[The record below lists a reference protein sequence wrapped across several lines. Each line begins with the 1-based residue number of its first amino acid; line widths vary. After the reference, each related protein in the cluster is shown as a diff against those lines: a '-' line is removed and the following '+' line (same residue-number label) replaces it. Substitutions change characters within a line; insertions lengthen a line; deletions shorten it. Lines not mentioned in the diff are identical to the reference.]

1 MRLLQNLA
9 KGRIQ
14 STLKKSAEHRCRY
27 TEDRDCQVL
36 WSVGLH
42 NESDLASLLQRAGEA
57 GIPTQ
62 DISSLQEAQVSVP
75 VLRSTDW
82 KQYWCQ
88 AAGLGP
94 EETCMMKSHLQ
105 CNCMAGIPTQDLLSL
120 Q

>member
-82 KQYWCQ
+82 EAVLVPSCR
-88 AAGLGP
+88 AGP
-94 EETCMMKSHLQ
+94 
-105 CNCMAGIPTQDLLSL
+105 
-120 Q
+120 